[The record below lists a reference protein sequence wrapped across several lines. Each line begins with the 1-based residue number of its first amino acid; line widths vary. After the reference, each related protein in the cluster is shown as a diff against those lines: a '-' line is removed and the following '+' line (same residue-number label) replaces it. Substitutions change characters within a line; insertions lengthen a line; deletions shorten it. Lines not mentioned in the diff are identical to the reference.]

1 MVSKDP
7 TPPQGEISLSVRLYV
22 GNLPPRLCFP
32 ELEDLFTPFG
42 TLTSAELMTDPTTG
56 RSRGFAF
63 VEMES
68 NDAART
74 AITALNGSV
83 VDGQTLTVNE
93 AGAGRDV
100 GGAPRRSAERPSFA
114 RPSGDRPASSP
125 SPGRPPMGS
134 GSGVRLFVGNLPYNA
149 GPADLEKLF
158 AQAGKVTS
166 VNIVTD
172 RATGQSKGFAFID
185 MGSKDEATAA
195 IQRFDGREGL
205 GRILKVNEARPP
217 ERHEGGARPFR
228 RPMGR

>member
-1 MVSKDP
+1 
-7 TPPQGEISLSVRLYV
+7 
-22 GNLPPRLCFP
+22 
-32 ELEDLFTPFG
+32 LEDLFTPFG
-42 TLTSAELMTDPTTG
+42 ALVSAELMTDPTTG

-68 NDAART
+68 NEAART
-74 AITALNGSV
+74 AIATLHGSV

-93 AGAGRDV
+93 AGAGRD
-100 GGAPRRSAERPSFA
+100 AAATARRTPDRPAFS
-114 RPSGDRPASSP
+114 RPSGERPAPSSAP
-125 SPGRPPMGS
+125 ARNAAS
-134 GSGVRLFVGNLPYNA
+134 GGVRLFVGNLPYNA

-158 AQAGKVTS
+158 AQAGKVNS

-185 MGSKDEATAA
+185 MGSKEEATAA

-217 ERHEGGARPFR
+217 ERHGDGGPRPFR
-228 RPMGR
+228 RPSFGR